1 MPNWGQFMFQDAAS
15 SVMMQLI
22 SFHDHTL
29 LVLTLVLTV
38 VGYALLA
45 LMVNKHVNRYIME
58 AQTIE
63 TVWTILP
70 ALILLVLALP
80 SLRILYITDEVSQPS
95 MTVKTIGHQWYWSY
109 EYTDF
114 MDVEMDSY
122 MLPTS
127 ELSPGDYRLLEVD
140 NRVVIPMQL
149 EIRMLITAAD
159 VIHSWTVPAL
169 GVKVDAVP
177 GRLNQI
183 GFTTTQAGVF
193 YGQCSEICGAN
204 HSFMP
209 IAVEAINTKSF
220 MKWVTNFNQ
229 MEILVKS

>member
-1 MPNWGQFMFQDAAS
+1 MPHWGQLTFQDAAS

-29 LVLTLVLTV
+29 IILTLVLTS
-38 VGYALLA
+38 VGYAMITLTF
-45 LMVNKHVNRYIME
+45 NKYVNRYILE
-58 AQTIE
+58 AQTVE

-80 SLRILYITDEVSQPS
+80 SLRILYITDEISNPS
-95 MTVKTIGHQWYWSY
+95 LTVKTIGHQWYWSY

-114 MDVEMDSY
+114 MNVELDSY
-122 MLPTS
+122 MMQPTDLQLG
-127 ELSPGDYRLLEVD
+127 EFRLLEVD
-140 NRVVIPMQL
+140 NRIVVPMQL

-159 VIHSWTVPAL
+159 VLHSWTIPSL

-183 GFTTTQAGVF
+183 GFTTSHPGVF

-209 IAVEAINTKSF
+209 IAMEVVDSKSF
-220 MKWVTNFNQ
+220 TKWISSFN
-229 MEILVKS
+229 S

>member
-1 MPNWGQFMFQDAAS
+1 MPNWGQLAFQDAAS
-15 SVMMQLI
+15 PVMLQLI
-22 SFHDHTL
+22 SFHDHAL

-38 VGYALLA
+38 VGYALMA
-45 LMVNKHVNRYIME
+45 LMLNKHVNRYILE
-58 AQTIE
+58 AQTVE

-80 SLRILYITDEVSQPS
+80 SLRILYVTDEVSQPS
-95 MTVKTIGHQWYWSY
+95 ITVKTIGHQWYWSY

-114 MDVEMDSY
+114 LNVEMDSY
-122 MLPTS
+122 MTPTDD
-127 ELSPGDYRLLEVD
+127 LAPGDYRLLEVD
-140 NRVVIPMQL
+140 NRMVVPMKL
-149 EIRMLITAAD
+149 EIRLLITAAD

-183 GFTTTQAGVF
+183 GFTTMQPGIF

-209 IAVEAINTKSF
+209 IVVEAINTSSF
-220 MKWVTNFNQ
+220 MKWITNFN
-229 MEILVKS
+229 K